1 MSGAD
6 TILRGVRFR
15 EEGAHEGRS
24 WEGLPE
30 GHPRPPHPGESSL
43 PLLEDQPPLDTLDP
57 HPAPQASGTTGERGL
72 WGQCER
78 ACLRFSFSLSK
89 ADTPVPAGS
98 CQRRCGPCTV
108 THTPMPPGSRNPG
121 PPRAPALTAASHPS
135 SCSPSLG
142 LNRSFLLSLVSSS
155 SLSWATRA
163 NTKLSQGHRDA
174 PSQVFL

>member
-1 MSGAD
+1 MHTRGGAGKGS
-6 TILRGVRFR
+6 LRATP
-15 EEGAHEGRS
+15 AHLTPGS
-24 WEGLPE
+24 LHSPCWKTNHYWTLLIPT
-30 GHPRPPHPGESSL
+30 PP
-43 PLLEDQPPLDTLDP
+43 
-57 HPAPQASGTTGERGL
+57 PQASGTTGERGL

-89 ADTPVPAGS
+89 ADTLVPAGS

-108 THTPMPPGSRNPG
+108 AHTPMPPGSRNPG

-142 LNRSFLLSLVSSS
+142 LNRSFLLSLVSPS

-174 PSQVFL
+174 PSQSSCKWFM